1 MSGSALTTLKI
12 RFDLE
17 LGDPVLFNQY
27 QRQYN
32 SYFRTFYNALVDN
45 PKLKYNEL
53 SELTKGYYPDNNLM
67 DSYLINSA
75 FQDA

>member
-32 SYFRTFYNALVDN
+32 SYFRTFRDF
-45 PKLKYNEL
+45 KLAE
-53 SELTKGYYPDNNLM
+53 S
-67 DSYLINSA
+67 DSKEE
-75 FQDA
+75 